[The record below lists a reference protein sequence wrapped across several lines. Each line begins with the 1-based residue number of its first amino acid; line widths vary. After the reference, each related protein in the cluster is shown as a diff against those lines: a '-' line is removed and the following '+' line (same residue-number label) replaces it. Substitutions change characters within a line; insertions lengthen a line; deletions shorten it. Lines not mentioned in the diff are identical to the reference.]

1 MKNRRSILT
10 LVLWILATLATIAQ
24 DVTIMV
30 TPVQQV
36 LPPQV
41 LMYIDNPG
49 KFFGVQLT
57 NNTDREQQI
66 YVGMQI
72 EQKIPSVGLA
82 LSTPPKRQPAKP
94 IVLVPRATLHLTS
107 LEIKNLFKHI
117 PSNEISAPAGLF
129 DDYQNG
135 SFALLPEGEYEAHLT
150 AYRWSNPQLSTPL
163 VVSNPSVGTAH
174 FTVCYKAQ
182 APEFIVPNPKLAGA
196 ELPLID
202 PLLAMFRW
210 SEPTLTCNPAAQSYR
225 YDFRV
230 VEQLPGQQPDDAMD
244 HNPVVYLSKSNV
256 SPMVIVPALYMQRDF
271 KPGKTYL
278 AQVTA
283 RPVSTGTLNYV
294 MLENDGKS
302 TYCKFKIKSVED
314 IFGGSSAEIDT
325 GGKDDG
331 KGKDDGSES
340 KQKGDGE
347 DDGEDDGESEGE
359 DDSKDDG
366 SSDGSGI
373 GNVNIGIDIPELVI
387 DPSISIGDEID
398 LGDIADDLFL
408 IFGEAKGDAVITEQ
422 APYRFRNPKID
433 KPLFVN
439 EAIHRYYEQNDIAL
453 EWTRAWYLGGEGR
466 NPEQIKFDYNVQLF
480 NGGDV
485 VGTEQALLTVPILEK
500 KTSEETL
507 TIKWDDIKNK
517 VKVGDELYVRIVP
530 IPDSHEEEIEWEGKD
545 NVLGLTLCKPLA
557 QSLFECT
564 PTVTI
569 SNLHPTTKT
578 AAQLKGKTV
587 MMGEF
592 EMVIEEIA
600 AAVNK
605 AGAWTGKGKMHWMP
619 MGVDTWVKVKFD
631 SIRINTDNVVYSGE
645 ARTYAK
651 DTKTEQYAE
660 GTKTLFSDFGLNN
673 YVGGGASYQYSET
686 TVLDDEDPNNAIS
699 VNVDVHGYF
708 NAFHN
713 MTSSA
718 KAAAN
723 KLGQARMDEF
733 YCPARLPESLGTT
746 ALDMQIHSMTFAPTY
761 AMMDIVGELQIGEG
775 PKSSVLMF
783 GAPRLCLSP
792 IDLIPEAGTIA
803 LLADYN
809 GIRDPKT
816 GYSCRFRAPKNLKEP
831 SDGCFIAWKNYKFGR
846 LGIDVD
852 MKIPNLL
859 KVENDKA
866 TKKKPILNIKTTIDS
881 WDDWVASA
889 TLDPFEVEQL
899 PNWTFVAKDI
909 VIDHSRNLNHAN
921 MPQFPQGYDKS
932 LAGMDGQNPE
942 YWEGLFIK
950 DIGVKLPKDISPGA
964 TRTTIDFQ
972 DMFIDQS
979 GLTMKGGVSNVLK
992 GKTSKLGGWSF
1003 NLKEIGISFI
1013 QSDFNNCYFNGNVGL
1028 PLLTTDDGKKAF
1040 LDYNCEI
1047 RRRIAA
1053 GGKNDG
1059 TALLFTVQ
1067 AADDQDLN
1075 LDLFLAKVKLS
1086 KATTYL
1092 AAETV
1097 FGAEAAA
1104 DNHTYVEFC
1113 MGGVIELGAKD
1124 QIEKFGK
1131 NKLSVDINIP
1141 DVHFTGFRMA
1151 NCADDKWTSAYE
1163 SISTLQKN
1171 RRAVKLNPDAS
1182 YAYYKG
1188 DEKHQ
1193 GDFYFNVGQWSL
1205 ASLEKQ
1211 LGPFKFTLDTYKMD
1225 INIKGTA
1232 GDAYVDVGLILGGS
1246 VSLVDDF
1253 AITAGAEVKVT
1264 AAIRNIHDID
1274 NISVKFGDALLTS
1287 CSVDCKVA
1295 GMGFSGS
1302 LKTGSEGK
1310 WGKGF
1315 KADITVSLPGDL
1327 FELKASGAYFKHS
1340 QGYRWG
1346 YLVID
1351 AETSVG
1357 VPVPPVQFNGF
1368 SGGFYFN
1375 CQSRASDPNDVTP
1388 KKGVIGAMLGVK
1400 ISSMG
1405 AEAAFSGNFKMTIF
1419 YDTSRGCFSQF
1430 LFTGDMEAVAGLIQA
1445 HATLLYE
1452 NTTTDQFFQL
1462 NITTDPKAN
1471 PIEKAKAVN
1480 SEAVSPATPSDVQ
1493 KDFGELEKEENKT
1506 TKGNHSGQDMN
1517 TSGAGAQTAGLGK
1530 LDFTLDF
1537 KVTMKEDGKKLA
1549 RQKWHLYL
1557 GEPDDKKRIKMTLI
1571 DIDAKIVKVKIGA
1584 NMYLCVGNELPG
1596 DGALP
1601 PIPDK
1606 IARYLDGSSHGS
1618 GMQSDNI
1625 SQANASRAAAANNF
1639 GGGIAGG
1646 VMLGA
1651 QVYGLLDVN
1660 LGIIKGG
1667 VDMLAGFDLSL
1678 RKLSNTAFCV
1688 NIDRRPG
1695 YHGWYAEGQLYAYM
1709 GAGMS
1714 VHVNLGFIKT
1724 DIPLFRAE
1732 LGGVL
1737 QMGGPSP
1744 TYFIGKL
1751 RTKVS
1756 LLGGLVKFN
1765 KKFEF
1770 ECGQVCQVFRG
1781 DPLSNFVLFDKC
1793 TVGDTLK
1800 SIGWAEKNRIDPV
1813 VTEAPRIY
1821 ANASLGDHFRVLDE
1835 NELEKIMRDYNA
1847 TDAQREE
1854 MMMQAERTFKFEENL
1869 SGSAILYKM
1878 DGKTT
1883 DVSKAQRAWYL
1894 DYTVT
1899 QGEFLQLPTWRFKDR
1914 LEPNSYYILEV
1925 RGKAYELNNG
1935 KWDDP
1940 ITMDS
1945 TTCKREPKPWT
1956 QKARYYFATNGGDSI
1971 GELADLEKYVALA
1984 YPSYGNK
1991 LSDDVKDDDVEH
2003 YRPVYY
2009 KDATAPTIAL
2019 KRQIQLEA
2027 FRKGR
2032 LQWRVVSPS
2041 GVQLYASDASWASWV
2056 SGTLNLEPS
2065 TRLKGIEEGGNYILS
2080 LDYLIP
2086 GSEKTSVDTVNIGR
2100 QHIHVLPKSEDW
2112 RTGTVIDGKR
2122 QNLDYEKPYVGSR
2135 LLRVRLQSPG
2145 LNVSDYD
2152 IAVGKYQFQNNYYFN
2167 ADPMHY
2173 FSYLTNWA
2181 FVGGRKVASNFFQ
2194 GLYVT
2199 TTQSAMFKV
2208 PGGRLYEGEFDSNAN
2223 KILKEA
2229 GELEKY
2235 FFADSVL
2242 TIQRYGEYPLPV
2254 VEGFN
2259 SDVFGMADTLTM
2271 PHNPALT
2278 NKDWAKYHRDRIK
2291 GLYEATERFQSE
2303 LSMTY
2308 GRFVNR
2314 AYDLAKQMGYKFV
2327 SSIWIEKELLKDYVG
2342 TFIEYGPYK
2351 VPYYQMALVTSPE
2364 SMGYNDGKGRS
2375 LTSILSN
2382 LGKRGNKESQIC
2394 LMMNLDGHPNSY
2406 WVYSDLIK
2414 GEKEEYVP
2422 DNFSAIKRFRADTS
2436 LRFIQSID
2444 YRNYRVNAF
2453 NYTDGTYTVYGEPF
2467 RDTDNLLNG
2476 IAAVEYTVTDPYGNS
2491 PSTQVTYTQ
2500 GQGREQKD
2508 VSRGKTVGGG
2518 DFYTSS
2524 TESQKENLES
2534 MKALMP
2540 GLAAA
2545 DAKVS
2550 AALDKVKKWYKD
2562 AKRNYDTAMG
2572 RLVECYNNGVDTE
2585 NYLGDGSVAA
2595 TIKDD
2600 IGKIVDNEKR
2610 TSAENINPTIDQV
2623 ATDVKTLQT
2632 LYSSIAKGMSSNRAI
2647 VIDANAELERGMGL
2661 RDVIMEHY
2669 EEMQKLYN
2677 ELLDLNDEYA
2687 HAMDMLSDPSNLKK
2701 AKDIYTLAKN
2711 LDYNLGYWMNLKT
2724 GKIPTNAKKLDG
2736 LVTDVK
2742 DLMAKLNTMDNKSY
2756 ITEYEKKKTVKSE
2769 FDTKIETLKTTLTLL
2784 NGQIDKAN
2792 ANRNTMAGYLADI
2805 KKVAPAGSDLVV
2817 AVSGY
2822 KDNSDKLYK
2831 EASSY
2836 FVRSYISDY
2845 EVTQYENEA
2854 NERMDY
2860 LKIQAEA
2867 ETIFDELKAVDK
2879 YCNDLLLKA
2888 EEYQLSWRNELDLST
2903 NPEFAKIEPALSSC
2917 FVYVTGDPS
2926 DSKNFRNLTSS
2937 TSVYKTYRG
2946 LADKYVNLSKGL
2958 TARNDSVAAIYNRIK
2973 LKMDVAKQIYDR
2985 YCNVQKE
2992 HSYINEA
2999 TNLYKSVKNAI
3010 GDTEDA
3016 YKQTREAMESIVEK
3030 NQLILLLELYPT
3042 PESINKA
3049 AREVYAVLKDIEAQN
3064 ERVQSLEKK
3073 VDSESSDA
3081 MSLFDDAGYY
3091 CTVMGPWLGEITEE
3105 YAKELRGE
3113 ELTEEIVKRI
3123 YDDVS
3128 FVVNHGRPN
3137 ESPRVTNR
3145 AEFYYKYFLPAYNE
3159 ALEKTQFM
3167 RGQAPS
3173 FAALDA
3179 EYEDARTKKD
3189 RVVIMAPHCL
3199 PDYLRILDVWES
3211 IFTTRFRAN
3220 LSANGVEIAN
3230 MVKPAYDGTFAI
3242 FLKREDKIIATHSNP
3257 SIFSDASQKASKAED
3272 LMAYTYTNLSKMEE
3286 AWRIFDAESKDA
3298 ASKLKVIT
3306 DFISSFDKNA
3316 KEYIDIVSICK
3327 NGLAKNIADYRKFAQ
3342 LLKQYGAESDLLA
3355 YADEYKEN
3363 VSIVSKMVEVYD
3375 KFTFLVEHMDQL
3387 ASEVRKFNTSLSKQT
3402 ESFRRN
3408 LNSASIELEALYK
3421 KAQNDRITDAT
3432 VTEMGGACREVDWS
3446 LIACY
3451 DYLLGAN
3458 DGTQK
3463 TLWDSD
3469 APYQR
3474 FRTSVSNLKSKQSQ
3488 YTQAYNEL
3496 KNICSQFDEYRKLI
3510 DENLEEY
3517 LKIELFQKDIDMWT
3531 NRCKECKDMMAQM
3544 EQMLQESEMNMNS
3557 WKKAYD
3563 KANGYA
3569 TKFTTA
3575 KPINNYAIRL
3585 YRLNDNLTS
3594 AIEKAKTVES
3604 KLTKQ
3609 SSGFTS
3615 TLSEKVDELV
3625 KAFDELCED
3634 VAGGFASLTDDCD
3647 VVIYEGEQGFEERY
3661 STSVPAMPDE
3671 IIYPAMVAARNTVKT
3686 STSDADYT
3694 SLKSTYEKL
3703 KTEYETLKEGF
3714 PTEVQVL
3721 AYPSAGI
3728 QKWQQVEKA
3737 FTDLDNSYM
3746 EASRYANQKEYLT
3759 KSYGDC
3765 LNKLRQLV
3773 MSEGGRLVG
3782 KLSGYEAVYAQA
3794 LDVERQVKAFSQ
3806 EWNKKN
3812 AVLNALEA
3820 DTKADGAHEKL
3831 AALIDFYNTYTIGN
3845 LHVALQQLDKPY
3857 QATKHELLDLY
3868 DFLGKYDAE
3877 TALDDYYDD
3886 QMTMAKKVT
3895 EVINMGTSLKENMTD
3910 FRDRCI
3916 KLINQMQGEL
3926 EKDI

>member
-1 MKNRRSILT
+1 MKSRRSIFT
-10 LVLWILATLATIAQ
+10 LVLWILVSLAAVAQ
-24 DVTIMV
+24 DVIVTV

-66 YVGMQI
+66 YLGMQI

-82 LSTPPKRQPAKP
+82 LSTPPKRQPARP
-94 IVLVPRATLHLTS
+94 IVLAAHNTINLTS

-150 AYRWSNPQLSTPL
+150 AYRWSSPQLSTPL
-163 VVSNPSVGTAH
+163 VVSNPSGGMAH

-182 APEFIVPNPKLAGA
+182 APEFLVPNPKLAGA
-196 ELPLID
+196 DISPID

-256 SPMVIVPALYMQRDF
+256 SPMVIVPAFYMQRDF
-271 KPGKTYL
+271 KVGKTYL

-283 RPVSTGTLNYV
+283 RPVATSTLNYV
-294 MLENDGKS
+294 MLENEGKS
-302 TYCKFKIKSVED
+302 TYIRFKIKSVED

-331 KGKDDGSES
+331 KGKGDGSES

-359 DDSKDDG
+359 DDSNDDG

-439 EAIHRYYEQNDIAL
+439 EAIHRYYEENNIAL
-453 EWTRAWYLGGEGR
+453 EWTRAWYLGGEGK

-485 VGTEQALLTVPILEK
+485 VGTEQALLTVPIFEK

-557 QSLFECT
+557 QSLFDCT

-569 SNLHPTTKT
+569 SNLHPTTQT

-600 AAVNK
+600 AAVNN

-699 VNVDVHGYF
+699 VNVDVRGYF

-816 GYSCRFRAPKNLKEP
+816 GYSCRFRAPKNLREP
-831 SDGCFIAWKNYKFGR
+831 ADGCFIAWKNYKFGR

-859 KVENDKA
+859 KVENGKA
-866 TKKKPILNIKTTIDS
+866 TKKKPVLNIKTTIDS

-932 LAGMDGQNPE
+932 LAGMSGQNPE

-950 DIGVKLPKDISPGA
+950 DIGVKLPKEISPGA

-1028 PLLTTDDGKKAF
+1028 PLLTTNDGKKAF

-1047 RRRIAA
+1047 RRRIAT

-1059 TALLFTVQ
+1059 TAMLFTVQ

-1092 AAETV
+1092 AAESV

-1232 GDAYVDVGLILGGS
+1232 SNAYVEVGLNLGGS

-1274 NISVKFGDALLTS
+1274 NLTTEFKDVVLS
-1287 CSVDCKVA
+1287 KCSVNCKVA

-1302 LKTGSEGK
+1302 LTTGGDVK

-1327 FELKASGAYFKHS
+1327 FELKAGGAYFKHS

-1405 AEAAFSGNFKMTIF
+1405 TEAAFSGNFKMTIF

-1471 PIEKAKAVN
+1471 PIDKAKQVN
-1480 SEAVSPATPSDVQ
+1480 SEAESPATPSDVQ
-1493 KDFGELEKEENKT
+1493 KDFGELENEENKT
-1506 TKGNHSGQDMN
+1506 TKGHHSGTDTN

-1571 DIDAKIVKVKIGA
+1571 DIDAKIVTVKIGA

-1625 SQANASRAAAANNF
+1625 SQANAARAAAANNF

-1678 RKLSNTAFCV
+1678 RKLSNTSICV
-1688 NIDRRPG
+1688 NLNRRPG

-1724 DIPLFRAE
+1724 DIPLFKAE

-1737 QMGGPSP
+1737 QMGGPAP

-1781 DPLSNFVLFDKC
+1781 NPLDNFVLFDKC

-1800 SIGWAEKNRIDPV
+1800 SIGWADKNRIDPF

-1835 NELEKIMRDYNA
+1835 NELETIMRDYNA

-1854 MMMQAERTFKFEENL
+1854 MVMQAERTFKFEENF

-1878 DGKTT
+1878 DGKTD
-1883 DVSKAQRAWYL
+1883 DVTKAQRAWYIN
-1894 DYTVT
+1894 YSVT

-1935 KWDDP
+1935 KWDNP
-1940 ITMDS
+1940 ITMNEK
-1945 TTCKREPKPWT
+1945 TCKREPMPWT
-1956 QKARYYFATNGGDSI
+1956 QRARYYFATNGGDSI

-2019 KRQIQLEA
+2019 NRQIQLEA

-2041 GVQLYASDASWASWV
+2041 GVQLYATDASWASWV

-2135 LLRVRLQSPG
+2135 LLRVRRQSPG

-2208 PGGRLYEGEFDSNAN
+2208 PGGRLYEGEFDPNTN

-2242 TIQRYGEYPLPV
+2242 TKQRYGEYPLPV

-2278 NKDWAKYHRDRIK
+2278 NKDWAKYHSDRIK

-2327 SSIWIEKELLKDYVG
+2327 SSIWIEKELLKDFVG

-2351 VPYYQMALVTSPE
+2351 VPYYQMALVTSPQ

-2394 LMMNLDGHPNSY
+2394 LMMNLDGSPNSY

-2436 LRFIQSID
+2436 LRFIHSID

-2524 TESQKENLES
+2524 TDAQKKDLES

-2585 NYLGDGSVAA
+2585 NYLGDGSMAA
-2595 TIKDD
+2595 TIKDN

-2623 ATDVKTLQT
+2623 ATDIKTLQT

-2677 ELLDLNDEYA
+2677 ELRDIDNEYA

-2711 LDYNLGYWMNLKT
+2711 LDYNLNYWMNLKT
-2724 GKIPTNAKKLDG
+2724 GKIPTNASKLDG

-2742 DLMAKLNTMDNKSY
+2742 NLLSKLNTMDNKSY
-2756 ITEYEKKKTVKSE
+2756 VTEYEKKQTVKSE

-2805 KKVAPAGSDLVV
+2805 KKVAPAGSNLVKSV
-2817 AVSGY
+2817 LGY

-2831 EASSY
+2831 EANGY
-2836 FVRSYISDY
+2836 FIRSYISDY
-2845 EVTQYENEA
+2845 EVKQYEEEA
-2854 NERMDY
+2854 NERISELKLRSEAEPTLLALSSIKSRVSDMVKEIQSNSSVQETNLNQLMENRNNALSAIVKVFDYIIHGTSDWRETKYIAENQKDFVAFNKALDYNPKLVVERRDVMIGDSIIKIKDKEELALKYYNYINEKPWADWKQLAKTYLDSYYADVKMAKNVEADSKKYVERAARVADEMHWMDTYWNRPGELKIAAQRLVSYRVEIQGNLTEAQNLYSKISKEVSGSQREWSSGIESLFDIYNVRCEDIWNGTASVLDKFKFIENEGEQGFEEERETNLIEFWTEYLRPQIEESRKDVQNVNPTDDFIGLKNIINSHSKNYDWMKQSIPSSIADYKEFERCYKQMENWYIELDNGFFHMKDY
-2860 LKIQAEA
+2860 LEKADGIYE
-2867 ETIFDELKAVDK
+2867 ENIRHCVEFELSNLAASCGNLDKLHQLATSLDAKYESLLNTANSHVKELRNLKVDDPDAASIVTQCLSFGMSIDGVDSE
-2879 YCNDLLLKA
+2879 YRDLLSELQTIGTPLRKFSDIQSCLA
-2888 EEYQLSWRNELDLST
+2888 EEALDEYIESITDNGVLKMYGIVLASTRYNYVKSIVKSMRSLLNQVQLDLSKKT
-2903 NPEFAKIEPALSSC
+2903 EP
-2917 FVYVTGDPS
+2917 
-2926 DSKNFRNLTSS
+2926 
-2937 TSVYKTYRG
+2937 YR
-2946 LADKYVNLSKGL
+2946 
-2958 TARNDSVAAIYNRIK
+2958 
-2973 LKMDVAKQIYDR
+2973 
-2985 YCNVQKE
+2985 
-2992 HSYINEA
+2992 
-2999 TNLYKSVKNAI
+2999 
-3010 GDTEDA
+3010 
-3016 YKQTREAMESIVEK
+3016 
-3030 NQLILLLELYPT
+3030 
-3042 PESINKA
+3042 
-3049 AREVYAVLKDIEAQN
+3049 
-3064 ERVQSLEKK
+3064 RV
-3073 VDSESSDA
+3073 
-3081 MSLFDDAGYY
+3081 F
-3091 CTVMGPWLGEITEE
+3091 
-3105 YAKELRGE
+3105 
-3113 ELTEEIVKRI
+3113 
-3123 YDDVS
+3123 
-3128 FVVNHGRPN
+3128 FN
-3137 ESPRVTNR
+3137 
-3145 AEFYYKYFLPAYNE
+3145 
-3159 ALEKTQFM
+3159 
-3167 RGQAPS
+3167 
-3173 FAALDA
+3173 
-3179 EYEDARTKKD
+3179 
-3189 RVVIMAPHCL
+3189 
-3199 PDYLRILDVWES
+3199 
-3211 IFTTRFRAN
+3211 
-3220 LSANGVEIAN
+3220 
-3230 MVKPAYDGTFAI
+3230 
-3242 FLKREDKIIATHSNP
+3242 
-3257 SIFSDASQKASKAED
+3257 
-3272 LMAYTYTNLSKMEE
+3272 
-3286 AWRIFDAESKDA
+3286 
-3298 ASKLKVIT
+3298 
-3306 DFISSFDKNA
+3306 
-3316 KEYIDIVSICK
+3316 ID
-3327 NGLAKNIADYRKFAQ
+3327 N
-3342 LLKQYGAESDLLA
+3342 
-3355 YADEYKEN
+3355 
-3363 VSIVSKMVEVYD
+3363 
-3375 KFTFLVEHMDQL
+3375 
-3387 ASEVRKFNTSLSKQT
+3387 
-3402 ESFRRN
+3402 
-3408 LNSASIELEALYK
+3408 ELEALYK

-3432 VTEMGGACREVDWS
+3432 ATEMGGACREVGRS
-3446 LIACY
+3446 LVACY
-3451 DYLLGAN
+3451 DYILGAN
-3458 DGTQK
+3458 GGVFRPMR
-3463 TLWDSD
+3463 DSD
-3469 APYQR
+3469 APFQR

-3488 YTQAYNEL
+3488 CTQAYNDL
-3496 KNICSQFDEYRKLI
+3496 KNICSQFDDYRKRI
-3510 DENLEEY
+3510 DENLEAY
-3517 LKIELFQKDIDMWT
+3517 LKEELFPDVAAVRI
-3531 NRCKECKDMMAQM
+3531 NLCKEYEDRMAQM
-3544 EQMLQESEMNMNS
+3544 EQMLQESEMNMGS
-3557 WKKAYD
+3557 WKTAYD
-3563 KANGYA
+3563 KANSYA

-3575 KPINNYAIRL
+3575 QLINNYANRINL
-3585 YRLNDNLTS
+3585 LNNNLTT
-3594 AIEKAKTVES
+3594 AIENAKTVES

-3625 KAFDELCED
+3625 KVFDELCEE
-3634 VAGGFASLTDDCD
+3634 VAGGFASLTTDCD
-3647 VVIYEGEQGFEERY
+3647 IVIYEGIQGYEERY

-3671 IIYPAMVAARNTVKT
+3671 VIYPAMVAARNTVKT
-3686 STSDADYT
+3686 SSSDADYT
-3694 SLKSTYEKL
+3694 SLKSAYETYK
-3703 KTEYETLKEGF
+3703 KEYETLKGGF
-3714 PTEVQVL
+3714 PTDVEILTGV
-3721 AYPSAGI
+3721 SAGI

-3806 EWNKKN
+3806 EWNKYN
-3812 AVLNALEA
+3812 GVLNALEA
-3820 DTKADGAHEKL
+3820 DTQADGAHEKL

-3857 QATKHELLDLY
+3857 LTTKHELLGLY
-3868 DFLGKYDAE
+3868 DFLSKYDAE

-3886 QMTMAKKVT
+3886 QMTMARKVT
-3895 EVINMGTSLKENMTD
+3895 EVINMGASLRENMTD